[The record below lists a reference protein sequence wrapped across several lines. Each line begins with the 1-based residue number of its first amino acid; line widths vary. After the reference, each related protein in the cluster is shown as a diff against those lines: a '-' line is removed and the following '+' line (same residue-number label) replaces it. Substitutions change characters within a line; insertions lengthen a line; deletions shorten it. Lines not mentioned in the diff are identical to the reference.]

1 MEKIK
6 NAYCVQDVILNEE
19 IFRTIFSNA
28 QMSGAKF
35 GSDNV
40 FQGIFFTDF
49 TNSDLT
55 YTKWNNVLIQGSNFY
70 NTNFENSI
78 FNIFTINAS
87 SYEKS
92 NLSNSSLQSGD
103 VFLTDYS
110 DSNIQNS
117 SFRDMMF
124 VDTDFTHADLNGSG
138 FVEIDWYGDN
148 KMECIKNQV
157 CE

>member
-1 MEKIK
+1 
-6 NAYCVQDVILNEE
+6 
-19 IFRTIFSNA
+19 
-28 QMSGAKF
+28 
-35 GSDNV
+35 
-40 FQGIFFTDF
+40 
-49 TNSDLT
+49 
-55 YTKWNNVLIQGSNFY
+55 
-70 NTNFENSI
+70 
-78 FNIFTINAS
+78 
-87 SYEKS
+87 
-92 NLSNSSLQSGD
+92 
-103 VFLTDYS
+103 LTDYS